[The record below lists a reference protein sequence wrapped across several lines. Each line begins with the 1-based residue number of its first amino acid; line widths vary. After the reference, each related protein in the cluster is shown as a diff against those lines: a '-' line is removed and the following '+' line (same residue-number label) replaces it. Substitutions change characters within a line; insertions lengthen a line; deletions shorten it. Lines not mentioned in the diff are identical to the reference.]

1 MRESAFEQRAQTNI
15 QLYAQLLSTGYGMQD
30 VGRVRAAYSLAT
42 DLFAGQLRP
51 EGRPFVCH
59 LVGVSSIL
67 AMLATPSTVVI
78 AGLLHSAYTHGD
90 FGAGKGRVT
99 RRGRDRVR
107 STVGPQ
113 VEHIVA
119 GYSRHAWDESSV
131 GAWAADA
138 TGLDAEVRVLILIR
152 LADLMEDALDD
163 GLLLSAKAE
172 NPHRAISVESLANL
186 ADVLG
191 YPQLGSPLRR
201 VLPQHQQAEALAPLR
216 EPRVGS
222 FVVGPASWR
231 EKFLPRLVGFL
242 RRDRADD

>member
-1 MRESAFEQRAQTNI
+1 
-15 QLYAQLLSTGYGMQD
+15 MQD
-30 VGRVRAAYSLAT
+30 VGRVRTAYSLAT

-59 LVGVSSIL
+59 LVGVASIL
-67 AMLATPSTVVI
+67 AMLATPSTAVI

-90 FGAGKGRVT
+90 FGIGKGRVT

-107 STVGPQ
+107 SIVGPE

-119 GYSRHAWDESSV
+119 GYSRHAWNESSV

-138 TGLDAEVRVLILIR
+138 TGLDSDVRLLILIR
-152 LADLMEDALDD
+152 LSDLMEDALDD

-172 NPHRAISVESLANL
+172 NPHRAMSVESLASL
-186 ADVLG
+186 ADVLE
-191 YPQLGSPLRR
+191 YPQLGSSLRR
-201 VLPQHQQAEALAPLR
+201 VLSQQRQAEALVPLR
-216 EPRVGS
+216 EPRLGS
-222 FVVGPASWR
+222 YVVGPASWR
-231 EKFLPRLVGFL
+231 EKVLPRLAGFL